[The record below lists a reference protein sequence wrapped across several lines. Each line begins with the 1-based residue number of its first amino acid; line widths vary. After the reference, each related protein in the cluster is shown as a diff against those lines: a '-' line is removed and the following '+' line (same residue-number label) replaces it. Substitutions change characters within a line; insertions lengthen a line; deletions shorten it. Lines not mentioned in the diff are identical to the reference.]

1 VTQQASPHDS
11 SLNYVGGEGHMVTVV
26 ATLIVLALMLVPI
39 LNMLVGALA
48 WGPVGFCIGLVITMV
63 IGVMST

>member
-1 VTQQASPHDS
+1 
-11 SLNYVGGEGHMVTVV
+11 MVTVV

-48 WGPVGFCIGLVITMV
+48 WGPVGFCIGLVITIV
-63 IGVMST
+63 IGVMSR